1 MAILTTKEVAKI
13 FDVTVQTISNYR
25 KLGMPYRGYTVER
38 GYLYDLSAI
47 IWIIIYKRRW
57 RTGAIDIRLRMIWNK
72 VINRNW

>member
-1 MAILTTKEVAKI
+1 MAILTTKEVSKI

-47 IWIIIYKRRW
+47 IWIIIYKRKW
-57 RTGAIDIRLRMIWNK
+57 RTGAINIRLRMIWNK
-72 VINRNW
+72 VINRNR

>member
-1 MAILTTKEVAKI
+1 MANLTAKEVSKI

-47 IWIIIYKRRW
+47 IWIIIYKKRW
-57 RTGAIDIRLRMIWNK
+57 RTQAINIKLRMIWSGL
-72 VINRNW
+72 INRWS